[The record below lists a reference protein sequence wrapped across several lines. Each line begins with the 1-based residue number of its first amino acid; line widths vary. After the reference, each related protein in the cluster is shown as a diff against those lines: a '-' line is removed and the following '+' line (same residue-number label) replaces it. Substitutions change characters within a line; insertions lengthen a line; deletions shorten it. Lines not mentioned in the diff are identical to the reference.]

1 MPQINRVRVNNV
13 KYNFGTQFYDDFMK
27 AFILDGF
34 EPNIVKEVNS
44 LSEYFISIKLDEG
57 IGYTGREVVPEEE
70 DLCTVKIVG
79 SHHHADFA
87 VAYLKENKKAFIL
100 WLNVPKVTA
109 YM

>member
-1 MPQINRVRVNNV
+1 M
-13 KYNFGTQFYDDFMK
+13 
-27 AFILDGF
+27 DGF

-87 VAYLKENKKAFIL
+87 VAYLKENKNKVLFSFMNIL
-100 WLNVPKVTA
+100 A
-109 YM
+109 YFKDYKKNL